1 VSDSKS
7 VQDAPIVSHDRVVDA
22 IRSEL
27 HTAIVVL
34 RRFTVQQL
42 SERSGVAK
50 ATIESYMRNDGAK
63 EPSLARALSIA
74 SIIGQKSQVQWRTE
88 ITLEIAATGV
98 ERRLAAKN
106 LISRLYRGPVQIAP
120 LPAPRPAPAAPVVT
134 LVEPA
139 GGHAWCDQCDRRVT
153 AAEVGRCTDRFCKAR
168 AAA

>member
-74 SIIGQKSQVQWRTE
+74 SIIGPRAVQA
-88 ITLEIAATGV
+88 IVG
-98 ERRLAAKN
+98 
-106 LISRLYRGPVQIAP
+106 LIGYS
-120 LPAPRPAPAAPVVT
+120 AAP
-134 LVEPA
+134 
-139 GGHAWCDQCDRRVT
+139 HR
-153 AAEVGRCTDRFCKAR
+153 
-168 AAA
+168 